1 MSDFED
7 RQKKEDEGCAFFAC
21 AVCVLVAFWF
31 GICTGFTI
39 KSCKDEMVNLY
50 DRIEKLL
57 YDRIEKLE
65 TENHEKLPIHNE
77 N

>member
-21 AVCVLVAFWF
+21 AVCVLIAFWL
-31 GICTGFTI
+31 GISTGFTI
-39 KSCKDEMVNLY
+39 KSCKDEVVN
-50 DRIEKLL
+50 L